1 MPMTKQ
7 QAYHQWL
14 SNCPVD
20 INFCFSIPSESGKE
34 NCRDEWIIFRDIP
47 KTELRI
53 IKGSKK

>member
-1 MPMTKQ
+1 MTKQ
-7 QAYHQWL
+7 QAYYEWL

-20 INFCFSIPSESGKE
+20 FEIAFSINSESNEKHHK
-34 NCRDEWIIFRDIP
+34 DELVIFRDIP

>member
-20 INFCFSIPSESGKE
+20 LNFALSIPSESGKE